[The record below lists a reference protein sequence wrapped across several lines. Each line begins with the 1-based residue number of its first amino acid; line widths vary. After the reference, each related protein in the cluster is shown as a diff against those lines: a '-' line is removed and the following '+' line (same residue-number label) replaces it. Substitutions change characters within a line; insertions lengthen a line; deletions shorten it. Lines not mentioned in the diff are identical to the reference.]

1 MFAPQ
6 FPYKGNQIIISS
18 GRVLVHS
25 KDDAVFILGKQAVS
39 LSSPKT
45 INLDASIKILI
56 NSTKIELGDRAETLG
71 QPVILG
77 RAFSRELKRLVDQI
91 YDTGVLLA
99 QVSESD
105 LASSMFLIQSAGKS
119 LANQAQTFSNVL
131 QREETLSKNTFT
143 R

>member
-119 LANQAQTFSNVL
+119 LANQAETFSNVL